1 MNTTKT
7 KPTTRV
13 SFSTDPAF
21 INIELPASWQQLSQ
35 QELRSVFQI
44 IDVYTA
50 ADDNVP
56 FQVFRRIT
64 GMRVERRDDEKGD
77 FLVSFPSGHRRMRLR
92 CWLSPEA
99 LAEHIAPLE
108 FLANPGEVPV
118 RLSCI
123 GFGLRRSY
131 RAVNAMLHDVSFR
144 NYIKLEN
151 LYQGFLTS
159 HDTRDVLKIA
169 AILYPGFRPE
179 TDKIHSYEAL
189 SIIQWLV
196 QVKAMFARTF
206 PHFFKPAASA
216 SATPPKMVDVLNN
229 EIRALTQGDV
239 TKEAVILEID
249 CWRALTELNFKARE
263 AEEFNRAKSK

>member
-1 MNTTKT
+1 MKT

-13 SFSTDPAF
+13 SSSSDRAS
-21 INIELPASWQQLSQ
+21 INIELPTSWQQLSQ
-35 QELRSVFQI
+35 QELRCVFQI
-44 IDVYTA
+44 IDAFTA
-50 ADDNVP
+50 DDDNVP
-56 FQVFRRIT
+56 FQVFRRLT
-64 GMRVERRDDEKGD
+64 GMRVERRDDDNGD
-77 FLVSFPSGHRRMRLR
+77 FLVSFPTGHRRMRLR

-99 LAEHIAPLE
+99 LAEHIEPLS
-108 FLANPGEVPV
+108 FLSDPGEVPV
-118 RLSCI
+118 RLGCI
-123 GFGLRRSY
+123 GFGMRKSY

-151 LYQGFLTS
+151 LYQGFLST
-159 HDTRDVLKIA
+159 HDVRDVLKIA

-179 TDKIHSYEAL
+179 TDKMHGYEAL

-206 PHFFKPAASA
+206 SHFFRPASSA
-216 SATPPKMVDVLNN
+216 SATPPRMIDVLNN

-239 TKEAVILEID
+239 TKEATILEID

-263 AEEFNRAKSK
+263 AEEFNRAKSTKK